1 MLVLTEGLKARMV
14 PQQNGKSSAVC
25 MRATLSGKLQ
35 TMSRSKSSKRWLQEH
50 HQDAYVLKA
59 REQGYRS
66 RAVFKLEEIQQ
77 KDHILKSGQFVLDL
91 GAAPGG
97 WSEYASRIVGA
108 QGRIIALDLLPIEP
122 IAGVEFLQGDFSE
135 QHTLDELLA
144 SVGERRFDLVL
155 SDMAPN
161 LSGMHSVDQPRSIYL
176 AELAFDLARE
186 FLTPQGFFVIKLFQ
200 GEGFEDFIAQLR
212 LSFQSVKL
220 RKPDSSRA
228 RSNEIYAVC
237 SGLR

>member
-1 MLVLTEGLKARMV
+1 M
-14 PQQNGKSSAVC
+14 
-25 MRATLSGKLQ
+25 
-35 TMSRSKSSKRWLQEH
+35 QEH

-77 KDHILKSGQFVLDL
+77 KDRIFKPGQFVLDL

-97 WSEYASRIVGA
+97 WSEYAIQAVGDR
-108 QGRIIALDLLPIEP
+108 GRVIALDLLAIEP

-135 QHTLDELLA
+135 QQTLDELLRLI
-144 SVGERRFDLVL
+144 GERKFDLVL

-161 LSGMHSVDQPRSIYL
+161 LSGMHSVDQPKSSYL
-176 AELAFDLARE
+176 AELAFEMARD
-186 FLTPQGFFVIKLFQ
+186 FLVPGGVFIVKLFQ
-200 GEGFEDFIAQLR
+200 GEGFEALVSTFR
-212 LSFQSVKL
+212 LTFKSVKF
-220 RKPDSSRA
+220 RKPDASRSRSS
-228 RSNEIYAVC
+228 EIYAVC